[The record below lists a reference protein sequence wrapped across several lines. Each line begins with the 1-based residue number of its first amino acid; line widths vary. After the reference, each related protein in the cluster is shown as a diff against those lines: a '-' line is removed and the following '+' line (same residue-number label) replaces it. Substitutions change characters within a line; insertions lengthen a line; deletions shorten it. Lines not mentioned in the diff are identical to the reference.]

1 MHRPSARSAARRAAL
16 VAMLALSAAAS
27 AACGTLR
34 YDHPIE
40 PLAGVD
46 DPDRI
51 WEILAD
57 SNDMYVR
64 RADHDPAEHARRVAL
79 AKSQAPRIAIL
90 GCADSRCSPELVF
103 RRKPGDLFVV
113 RTAGNIADSVAIG
126 SLEYSVAVLGS
137 KAILVVGHQHC
148 GAVKAA
154 VAGKPTGSAHIDGIV
169 AMIRPAVEAV
179 DAVPAGGDEEKRIE
193 LAIKENVRASG
204 RHLVEASPL
213 LAEAVRNGKLR
224 ILLAVHDLETGEVR
238 RID

>member
-1 MHRPSARSAARRAAL
+1 MDRHIARTAVRRAAL
-16 VAMLALSAAAS
+16 AAALVLTASAAM
-27 AACGTLR
+27 ACGTLR
-34 YDHPIE
+34 YDHPVE

-51 WEILAD
+51 WAILAE

-90 GCADSRCSPELVF
+90 ACADSRCSPELIF

-169 AMIRPAVEAV
+169 AQIRPAV
-179 DAVPAGGDEEKRIE
+179 DAVPPGGDEETRIE
-193 LAIKENVRASG
+193 LAIRENVRASG
-204 RHLVEASPL
+204 RHLVDASPL
-213 LAEAVRNGKLR
+213 LAEAVRSGTLR

>member
-1 MHRPSARSAARRAAL
+1 MHRHRVVSVSRRIAL
-16 VAMLALSAAAS
+16 AAMLALTTAAS

-34 YDHPIE
+34 YDHPVE

-51 WEILAD
+51 WAILAD
-57 SNDMYVR
+57 SNDRYVHP
-64 RADHDPAEHARRVAL
+64 ADHDPAEQARRVAL
-79 AKSQAPRIAIL
+79 AKSQAPRVAIL
-90 GCADSRCSPELVF
+90 GCADSRCSPELIF

-113 RTAGNIADSVAIG
+113 RTAGNVADSVAIG

-137 KAILVVGHQHC
+137 KAILVVGHRHC

-169 AMIRPAVEAV
+169 AMIRPAV
-179 DAVPAGGDEEKRIE
+179 DAVPAGGDEEKRID
-193 LAIKENVRASG
+193 LAIRENVRATG

-213 LAEAVRNGKLR
+213 LAEAVRSGKLR